1 MVKLNYNINCLN
13 VLLFTIDSL
22 AFGHDSREI
31 LTCHDVRPM
40 KRFGANRALGVWY
53 GFISRANSD
62 TAAKSCLKVNLI
74 STGNNTLNSEES
86 YVE

>member
-1 MVKLNYNINCLN
+1 MCLLMCFY
-13 VLLFTIDSL
+13 VIDSL

-40 KRFGANRALGVWY
+40 KRFGVNRALGVWY
-53 GFISRANSD
+53 GFISRANSE

-74 STGNNTLNSEES
+74 SIGNNTLNSEKS